1 MKKSIFLFFAAILCS
16 VSAWAYNLPAN
27 YYIYFEKPSSW
38 TQACLLIGKSGYS
51 EGRKMTTISN
61 TNLYYWKTVKWDG
74 YTEYFF
80 MQDEW
85 GGENSSPTHRNQY
98 AGSNKT
104 AVFKTQFKNYH
115 LFTTDGSKLN
125 STSSYS
131 VINKTQT
138 INVQL
143 KDGSNWVDAT
153 VVPAD
158 LKASTYALTS
168 ATAAGAKSASLAKE
182 STTVSATVSAAYS
195 AKVTLSCTN
204 VLDGYVFEGWYDANG
219 NKITSYTVSDAHTVY
234 ARFIQSAEETNE
246 VTVTYMC
253 GTTSVA
259 TAVSEFVGVES
270 EKSFTAPTV
279 TGYKFTNWTV
289 GDGMTLIAGTTAN
302 DEKITV
308 VTKSAS
314 SNYTLVANYEEVL
327 ETIYFINTGK
337 WSVVNLHRWG
347 GTATE
352 TSWPGE
358 AMTKTGEKIGEYDVY
373 SFTAQQGA
381 FANVIFTNKN
391 TGKDQTDDLTW
402 TAGKYYIYNYGGK
415 SGWYTKEDAE
425 ALLVTPVVT
434 HDIVVK
440 AVVPEAWTS
449 TTIGIHYWGEGIS
462 GTSTPVATEKDG
474 NWNKYTIKNVPEGV
488 SVNVI
493 FLNGTSWTDDKS
505 KQTANITGIT
515 EDKCFQISATKLD
528 SEGKCTVKEVDC
540 DATIEPEVD
549 VYTIMGAGELGLSWD
564 LAKTGNDMTKQ
575 ADGTYTLVKEGLDLA
590 TTGTYEYKVV
600 KNHSWDWSI
609 PSGNTNQ
616 TLKVDKDGTYTVT
629 FTLSADKKKLT
640 ADTLCT
646 AEKEVILDC
655 SVAGTINLVGG
666 TADFTDKLAMTY
678 DEGTKTYSKTFTALA
693 AGDYQMKVVYGSDW
707 LGYDKLTKPVP
718 ANVTE
723 GEDKKIKFSLAEA
736 GDVTVTY
743 HATNGIGLTGNFAA
757 PAPAETKYYIAGTE
771 NLTGYN
777 WQVDGLQLTKDGDLY
792 KHTFSALPAGT
803 FEFKVTQ
810 GDWEKESWGYN
821 NLGAAYEE
829 VSQGKDGE
837 GNPNGNIKIVTTAV
851 KTITVIFDAN
861 KISIEGLTPYV
872 APLTYT
878 VTVPAGTEKCFIAGA
893 MNGWN
898 FQEMTATANAN
909 EFTIEIA
916 GARETDG
923 YKYACQA
930 SWDYVEKKEDG
941 NDLDANRTWTAN
953 DVVAKWGTAP
963 TYTIVGATAITGA
976 NWDLANEAN
985 KMTKD
990 GEAYTLTKTGLK
1002 LETGDYEYKV
1012 AKNGAWGDG
1021 QYPAEGNQKVTIT
1034 ENGEYTIVYTY
1045 TVGTKLEAAATKTGE
1060 YTPDK
1065 AVYTV
1070 AGDAALCGSEWKAD
1084 DATNDMT
1091 DNSDGTFTWTK
1102 TGVTLTGNVGFK
1114 VVKNHDFSNGAYP
1127 SENWVIDIAGATGVY
1142 DITITFKEDD
1152 KNITVVTNKTG
1163 DLPTETLVYTVTVP
1177 AGTEKCY
1184 IAGEMNS
1191 WAFTLM
1197 TQVDA
1202 THWTITYNNVTR
1214 AAQYKY
1220 TCGEGW
1226 DYAEKTAD
1234 GNDVSNRTWAASDIV
1249 AKWGAPAA
1257 PVAISYVLMGVNG
1270 DWTNGIPMTVNPD
1283 NADEYVLENQV
1294 IIKATDAVKVV
1305 TLTDGTATAWCGDVD
1320 SWSNATYTADATNG
1334 NIVLEDGIYTFYF
1347 KKTANNI
1354 YINQTGYARNV
1365 TNTYGTIC
1373 LPYASASTTGATF
1386 FEVVGQEDGKVY
1398 LGSVNTLEA
1407 GVPYIFEK
1415 SASQIKVVYTGDKE
1429 TTAGSANGLVG
1440 TFADNTTVPNDAYIL
1455 YGDAFRTNNN
1465 SAKPN
1470 KINAYRAYLDLSEVE
1485 GGKPQPMPGRRYIG
1499 MSVQGENE
1507 ATGLGDIVAPEGQ
1520 TIKAIV
1526 NGQLVIIRGGEMY
1539 NVQGQRL

>member
-38 TQACLLIGKSGYS
+38 TQACLLIGKSDYS

-85 GGENSSPTHRNQY
+85 GGEGSSPTHRNQY

-138 INVQL
+138 IKVQL

-182 STTVSATVSAAYS
+182 NTTVSATVDAAYS

-259 TAVSEFVGVES
+259 TAVAEFVGVES

-289 GDGMTLIAGTTAN
+289 GAGMTLKAGTEN
-302 DEKITV
+302 DATITV
-308 VTKSAS
+308 VTKSS
-314 SNYTLVANYEEVL
+314 SSDYTLVANYEEVL
-327 ETIYFINTGK
+327 ETVYFINTNKWARVNIHKWNGK
-337 WSVVNLHRWG
+337 AAAS
-347 GTATE
+347 
-352 TSWPGE
+352 SWPGE
-358 AMTKTGEKIGEYDVY
+358 KLTASGEIGEYDVY
-373 SFTAQQGA
+373 SYTAKQGDY
-381 FANVIFTNKN
+381 ANVIFNSKTSGSDGGNA
-391 TGKDQTDDLTW
+391 QTADLTW

-415 SGWYTKEDAE
+415 SDWYTKEDVE
-425 ALLVTPVVT
+425 ALLVVPVVT

-493 FLNGTSWTDDKS
+493 FLNGTSWPDDKS

-515 EDKCFQISATKLD
+515 EDKCFQISAAKLD

-540 DATIEPEVD
+540 DADIKPEGD

-590 TTGTYEYKVV
+590 TTGSYEYKVV

-609 PSGNTNQ
+609 PTGTENQ

-640 ADTLCT
+640 ADALCT

-655 SVAGTINLVGG
+655 FVAGTINLVGG
-666 TADFTDKLAMTY
+666 TSDFTDKLAMTY

-693 AGDYQMKVVYGSDW
+693 AGNYQMKVVYGSDW

-723 GEDKKIKFSLAEA
+723 GDDKKIKFSLAEA

-757 PAPAETKYYIAGTE
+757 PAPEAKKYYVKGT
-771 NLTGYN
+771 
-777 WQVDGLQLTKDGDLY
+777 
-792 KHTFSALPAGT
+792 H
-803 FEFKVTQ
+803 
-810 GDWEKESWGYN
+810 
-821 NLGAAYEE
+821 
-829 VSQGKDGE
+829 
-837 GNPNGNIKIVTTAV
+837 
-851 KTITVIFDAN
+851 
-861 KISIEGLTPYV
+861 
-872 APLTYT
+872 
-878 VTVPAGTEKCFIAGA
+878 
-893 MNGWN
+893 
-898 FQEMTATANAN
+898 N
-909 EFTIEIA
+909 E
-916 GARETDG
+916 
-923 YKYACQA
+923 
-930 SWDYVEKKEDG
+930 W
-941 NDLDANRTWTAN
+941 
-953 DVVAKWGTAP
+953 
-963 TYTIVGATAITGA
+963 
-976 NWDLANEAN
+976 
-985 KMTKD
+985 
-990 GEAYTLTKTGLK
+990 
-1002 LETGDYEYKV
+1002 
-1012 AKNGAWGDG
+1012 
-1021 QYPAEGNQKVTIT
+1021 
-1034 ENGEYTIVYTY
+1034 
-1045 TVGTKLEAAATKTGE
+1045 
-1060 YTPDK
+1060 
-1065 AVYTV
+1065 
-1070 AGDAALCGSEWKAD
+1070 
-1084 DATNDMT
+1084 
-1091 DNSDGTFTWTK
+1091 
-1102 TGVTLTGNVGFK
+1102 
-1114 VVKNHDFSNGAYP
+1114 
-1127 SENWVIDIAGATGVY
+1127 
-1142 DITITFKEDD
+1142 
-1152 KNITVVTNKTG
+1152 
-1163 DLPTETLVYTVTVP
+1163 
-1177 AGTEKCY
+1177 
-1184 IAGEMNS
+1184 
-1191 WAFTLM
+1191 
-1197 TQVDA
+1197 
-1202 THWTITYNNVTR
+1202 
-1214 AAQYKY
+1214 
-1220 TCGEGW
+1220 
-1226 DYAEKTAD
+1226 
-1234 GNDVSNRTWAASDIV
+1234 
-1249 AKWGAPAA
+1249 
-1257 PVAISYVLMGVNG
+1257 
-1270 DWTNGIPMTVNPD
+1270 
-1283 NADEYVLENQV
+1283 
-1294 IIKATDAVKVV
+1294 
-1305 TLTDGTATAWCGDVD
+1305 
-1320 SWSNATYTADATNG
+1320 TADATSEMTLDGEVYKKEVTLAKDVEFKINDGADAWWGKDNLGGKSYNELEGLESGNLKMKEAKTFTIIFKPAEHLITFVGLTEKAPAEPAKCYLMGNGDWDNGVEMEEDGTQFKLLAHHIYAPFKFKYGEEWSDQVENFDFPGIDWKDG
-1334 NIVLEDGIYTFYF
+1334 NIVLPEGIYDFYF
-1347 KKTANNI
+1347 NKTTKKVRIVEAG
-1354 YINQTGYARNV
+1354 YIRNV
-1365 TNTYGTIC
+1365 TNKYGTIC
-1373 LPYASASTTGATF
+1373 LPYAAASTTGAIFYRVAGKET
-1386 FEVVGQEDGKVY
+1386 GKVY
-1398 LGSVNTLEA
+1398 LESVDALEA

-1429 TTAGSANGLVG
+1429 TTPSSANGLIG
-1440 TFADNTTVPNDAYIL
+1440 NFTDETVVPTGNYIL
-1455 YGDAFRTNNN
+1455 YNNAFIPADGTTN
-1465 SAKPN
+1465 KV
-1470 KINAYRAYLDLSEVE
+1470 NAYRAYLDMNAVT
-1485 GGKPQPMPGRRYIG
+1485 GGVPTQMPGRRYIG
-1499 MSVQGENE
+1499 MDVEGENE
-1507 ATGLGDIVAPEGQ
+1507 ATGFENITAPEGQ
-1520 TIKAIV
+1520 TIKVIS
-1526 NGQLVIIRGGEMY
+1526 NGQLIIIRNGEKF
-1539 NVQGQRL
+1539 NAQGQRL